1 MPNYREFLRSSRF
14 GLTLGTLFFAFT
26 VSIAIAAPLAPSGA
40 GKFVNDLAVAVV
52 AMFNNPQL
60 SLDEKENRMRAIA
73 VRDFDVPRTAR
84 FVLGRYWKDTPEQ
97 QREEFRRTFE
107 HYIVHIYAG
116 QFEQYHDVDFEVIS
130 AQPINATRTLVRTV
144 IRRADMRPPI
154 HVEWQVVGSGN
165 TYKIIDVSVEGVS
178 QILTLR
184 HEFIEVM
191 DHNGGS
197 VAGLIASLREK
208 TGD

>member
-1 MPNYREFLRSSRF
+1 MPKHSEYLRSS
-14 GLTLGTLFFAFT
+14 GLALGLGALFLALT
-26 VSIAIAAPLAPSGA
+26 VSIATAAPPASSGA

-107 HYIVHIYAG
+107 HYMVHIYAG
-116 QFEQYHDVDFEVIS
+116 QFNRYHDVVFDVIS
-130 AQPINATRTLVRTV
+130 AQPVDPNRTSVRTV
-144 IRRADMRPPI
+144 ITRRDMRPPV
-154 HVEWQVVGSGN
+154 HVDWQVVRSAD

-184 HEFIEVM
+184 HEFLEVM

-197 VAGLIASLREK
+197 VSGLIASLREK
-208 TGD
+208 TDE